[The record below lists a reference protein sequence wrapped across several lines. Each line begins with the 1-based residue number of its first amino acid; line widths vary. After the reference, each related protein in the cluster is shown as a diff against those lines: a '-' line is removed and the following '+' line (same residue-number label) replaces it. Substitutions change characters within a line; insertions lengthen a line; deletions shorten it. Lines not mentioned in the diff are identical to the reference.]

1 MPGGPAAVH
10 ATAQLHAC
18 GDPAGKSG
26 RVDADSDQGG
36 RSIAVLQGRSLA
48 EWRQSQCRRPD
59 RAPRSGLQWQRRAF
73 PADDRRG
80 RQRRLPGIR
89 VPVVLRVR
97 SGPVSGV
104 GSHNSGTVRVMMGLP
119 HDLFKIVRALSTGGA
134 LDQSKRVAMGR
145 SIEDTPLR
153 PTARFLDRFASALQD
168 KKDANDALHL
178 IEPLRVQVV
187 GHLDVLMVLPGD
199 LEGEA
204 RGREPYEPQ
213 PEVARI
219 GVVIVGLDVADA
231 SVTVLELPLN
241 DKIGVLVARQIEV
254 IVAGVLA
261 VERDLEVLVAELPDR
276 YVFGVKSHGRW
287 PQFCAYQLI
296 L

>member
-1 MPGGPAAVH
+1 MRTKLWRLFQAIRVLVVRAGPMVRIQPPPARSLRTISSEAATKASASRWAASSRTHPVRPAAH
-10 ATAQLHAC
+10 C
-18 GDPAGKSG
+18 
-26 RVDADSDQGG
+26 
-36 RSIAVLQGRSLA
+36 
-48 EWRQSQCRRPD
+48 
-59 RAPRSGLQWQRRAF
+59 
-73 PADDRRG
+73 
-80 RQRRLPGIR
+80 
-89 VPVVLRVR
+89 
-97 SGPVSGV
+97 
-104 GSHNSGTVRVMMGLP
+104 
-119 HDLFKIVRALSTGGA
+119 
-134 LDQSKRVAMGR
+134 
-145 SIEDTPLR
+145 
-153 PTARFLDRFASALQD
+153 LDRHDDPRPSVGTAGLDGFASALHA
-168 KKDANDALHL
+168 KNDANDALHL

-261 VERDLEVLVAELPDR
+261 VERDLEVPVAALPDR

-287 PQFCAYQLI
+287 P
-296 L
+296 